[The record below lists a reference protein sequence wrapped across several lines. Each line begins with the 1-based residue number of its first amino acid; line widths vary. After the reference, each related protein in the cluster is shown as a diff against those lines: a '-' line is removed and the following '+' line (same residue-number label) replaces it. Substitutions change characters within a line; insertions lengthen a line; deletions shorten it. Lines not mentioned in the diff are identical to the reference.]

1 MLGVRGKSGARR
13 RRMFSRVYRI
23 SIDPADRD
31 LLPFFE
37 ALNRLP
43 PGRRSVALLAAIR
56 GGAAAGQRE
65 IDRKESAGAA
75 HTIARLL
82 ADFE

>member
-1 MLGVRGKSGARR
+1 V
-13 RRMFSRVYRI
+13 FSRVYRI
-23 SIDPADRD
+23 SLGPADRD

-37 ALNRLP
+37 ALDRLP

-65 IDRKESAGAA
+65 IDRKESASAA
-75 HTIARLL
+75 RTITVLL